1 MKTLSAILSF
11 AIALFSC
18 GLAYGQDKPPAGCDR
33 ASNRLDCVIYYGTL
47 SKSQSGPGIV
57 GGVQTGTPEGNAQRF
72 VVFIHASKDQAALVE
87 QIKTALAAKKYNLRG
102 IDEQG
107 IVGGSAVDY
116 FREEDRQGAQAIAD
130 LINEMLPPGL
140 SKLAPRLQLVSN
152 PPGFI
157 GVWLPAQVT
166 GWYYLGKLSGDRK
179 QWLESSAADT
189 LRFSLPV
196 EPGRDIVEQL
206 KNPAIEVSSK
216 GYKYLRTTDSAPG
229 HRVNGKVSMT
239 LAPKVRVRIKE
250 IDATGVDPADGQTVL
265 WALIEIVR

>member
-1 MKTLSAILSF
+1 MER
-11 AIALFSC
+11 C
-18 GLAYGQDKPPAGCDR
+18 
-33 ASNRLDCVIYYGTL
+33 YGTGRDL
-47 SKSQSGPGIV
+47 SVVSEWNQAIGKLGIEPVFPPEEDTYV
-57 GGVQTGTPEGNAQRF
+57 GD
-72 VVFIHASKDQAALVE
+72 VFAVITVDRRRPSHED
-87 QIKTALAAKKYNLRG
+87 AAKSRL
-102 IDEQG
+102 
-107 IVGGSAVDY
+107 VDY

-189 LRFSLPV
+189 LTFSLPV

-216 GYKYLRTTDSAPG
+216 GYKYLRTTDSTPG